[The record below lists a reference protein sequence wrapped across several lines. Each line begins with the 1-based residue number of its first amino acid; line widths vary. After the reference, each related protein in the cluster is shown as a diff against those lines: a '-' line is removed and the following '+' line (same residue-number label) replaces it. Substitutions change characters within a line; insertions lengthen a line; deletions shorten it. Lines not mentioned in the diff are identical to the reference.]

1 MSLEAMRNELEALY
15 ARYNHRRFVQP
26 DPLQFLYAYEDSRD
40 GEIAG
45 LVAASLAYGRV
56 RQILRSVSMVLERM
70 GAKPRRFV
78 RAAAQRSLRRAFA
91 GFKHRWT
98 SGEDLAS
105 LLAGLKVVLERYGSL
120 RACFVA
126 GFASEDET
134 VLPALRKLVSQLHAG
149 SDRRRN
155 SLLPSVCSGGAC
167 KRLHLYLRWMVRRD
181 KVDPG
186 GWDGVPAGKL
196 IVPVDTHMHRIA
208 LAMGWTRR
216 RRADLRAALEITRA
230 FRAIAPADPVR
241 YDFALTRLGIRQDTD
256 MAAFLGRCGAPAV
269 PRCA

>member
-1 MSLEAMRNELEALY
+1 MTRGWTGRRICMPGTTTAGSCSRTRCSSCTRTRTAGTGRSPALSPPRLPMAGFVKFFGAFRWYSSGWARSLAGSFALPRS
-15 ARYNHRRFVQP
+15 ARCGG
-26 DPLQFLYAYEDSRD
+26 PLPASS
-40 GEIAG
+40 IAG
-45 LVAASLAYGRV
+45 RVGRIWPRCWRAS
-56 RQILRSVSMVLERM
+56 RS
-70 GAKPRRFV
+70 
-78 RAAAQRSLRRAFA
+78 SLN
-91 GFKHRWT
+91 
-98 SGEDLAS
+98 
-105 LLAGLKVVLERYGSL
+105 
-120 RACFVA
+120 FVA